1 VNINNRNGGI
11 ARYTV
16 TIARTNGFN
25 SPVSLSISGLPSG
38 GSGSFKPNPA
48 TTSSALTVNVGAS
61 VAKGTYTFTVT
72 GTGGSPTITHTA
84 QAKFVKKH

>member
-1 VNINNRNGGI
+1 MTLNNRNGGT

-16 TIARTNGFN
+16 TITRINGFN
-25 SPVSLSISGLPSG
+25 SPLNLTISGLPSG
-38 GSGSFKPNPA
+38 ATGTFSPNPA
-48 TTSSALTVNVGAS
+48 TTSSTLTVNVGAS
-61 VAKGTYTFTVT
+61 VVKGTYTFTAT